1 MLPAAPDFECFSA
14 NDADIAAVR
23 SLWREYWDSVNLPPD
38 FQGFDEELGTL
49 PGVYAPPAGRLLLAT
64 WDGEP
69 AGTAAFRLLSASA
82 CEAKRLYVRPLYRGK
97 GVGGD
102 LVRKLVE
109 EARGDGNRRQSGGAD
124 GAADG

>member
-69 AGTAAFRLLSASA
+69 AGTAAFRFLSASA

-97 GVGGD
+97 GIGGD
-102 LVRKLVE
+102 LVRKLIE
-109 EARGDGNRRQSGGAD
+109 EARGAGYREIEP
-124 GAADG
+124 